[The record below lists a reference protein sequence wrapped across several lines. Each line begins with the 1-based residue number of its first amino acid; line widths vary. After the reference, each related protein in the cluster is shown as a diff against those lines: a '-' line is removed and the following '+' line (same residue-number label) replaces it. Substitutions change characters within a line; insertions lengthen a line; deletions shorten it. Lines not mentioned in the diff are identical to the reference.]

1 MSLSSIS
8 KPAPALGAAMYQPY
22 PGGAQMPEPSRPSAP
37 QSVVRAVQIMY
48 AGAVVSLLGIV
59 VDLTTLSSTKSR
71 IESQHRDYTVTQVN
85 NAEHVA
91 IGIFIV
97 GGLLGAALW
106 LWMAQ
111 ANKAGKSWARIVAT
125 VLFAID
131 TLSVALGTS
140 AVSSGTAPRIYG
152 LVVWLIG
159 LAAVILLWQRP
170 SSAYFKGTQQY

>member
-1 MSLSSIS
+1 
-8 KPAPALGAAMYQPY
+8 MYQPY
-22 PGGAQMPEPSRPSAP
+22 PGGAQTPEPSRPSAP

-48 AGAVVSLLGIV
+48 AGAAVSLLGIV
-59 VDLTTLSSTKSR
+59 VDLTTLSSTKSK
-71 IESQHRDYTVTQVN
+71 IESMHRDYTVTQVN
-85 NAEHVA
+85 NAEHAA
-91 IGIFIV
+91 IAVFIV
-97 GGLLGAALW
+97 SGLLGAALW

-140 AVSSGTAPRIYG
+140 AVSSGTAPRVYG

-159 LAAVILLWQRP
+159 LAAVILLWRRP
-170 SSAYFKGTQQY
+170 SSDYFKGTPQY